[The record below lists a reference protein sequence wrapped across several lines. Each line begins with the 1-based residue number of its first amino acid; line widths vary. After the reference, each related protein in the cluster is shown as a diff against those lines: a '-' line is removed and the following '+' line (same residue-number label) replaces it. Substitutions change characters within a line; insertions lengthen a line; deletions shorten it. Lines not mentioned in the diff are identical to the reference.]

1 VHRALRVLALSGYLT
16 RRAEEPN
23 LDLSRTPQG
32 SQEPDRIP
40 LRVAL
45 LPLGASPPCEFA
57 QARWPRG
64 GLSLT

>member
-1 VHRALRVLALSGYLT
+1 MHREQ
-16 RRAEEPN
+16 RRGQIAGPEPHEELN

-32 SQEPDRIP
+32 SQEPDRIL

-45 LPLGASPPCEFA
+45 LPLGGSPPCEFA
-57 QARWPRG
+57 QACTASG